1 MIPHKWGIKTADL
14 MVSDGGLETNTHHVI
29 LMRYGLVA
37 SFKCRRR
44 ENSICDHGCQCSR
57 SEHPVCGYFYPP
69 CSYLMLWLNQTILTV
84 NSFVLSHY
92 FTEAWCVNQ
101 TVSKGEKKRE
111 RERERERK
119 HIFFKWRKIWAF
131 YNKHIFQR
139 MSFSQSNYFTSPQ
152 DYWLHHTEKLR
163 EACFIFPIYL
173 WFLCKLILVTMKN
186 DKFAIWSKC

>member
-1 MIPHKWGIKTADL
+1 MGHQDGWPHGLWWGFGDEHTPRD
-14 MVSDGGLETNTHHVI
+14 TNEIWLSSKFQVQKEGK
-29 LMRYGLVA
+29 LKLR
-37 SFKCRRR
+37 
-44 ENSICDHGCQCSR
+44 DHGCQCSR
-57 SEHPVCGYFYPP
+57 SEHPACGYFYPP

-111 RERERERK
+111 RE